1 MLSVCKIIFC
11 MVPINAIHC
20 VYTNIYL
27 FGLFVISNYSKGRVI
42 LDFGAGTY
50 IALMALVGILKE
62 GEVYNFPTSGHVHRG
77 ELLKYIKI

>member
-1 MLSVCKIIFC
+1 MF
-11 MVPINAIHC
+11 
-20 VYTNIYL
+20 TDIYL

-62 GEVYNFPTSGHVHRG
+62 GEVQNFLTSGHVHRG
-77 ELLKYIKI
+77 NY